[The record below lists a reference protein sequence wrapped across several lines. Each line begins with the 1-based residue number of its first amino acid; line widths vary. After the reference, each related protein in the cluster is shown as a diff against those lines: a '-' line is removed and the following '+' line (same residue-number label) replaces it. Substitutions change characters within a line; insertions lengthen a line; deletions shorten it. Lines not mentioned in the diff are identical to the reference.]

1 MKQSVRIILCVL
13 SGLLIAAAPM
23 LVSSPAMLDE
33 VKNTLVE
40 QQSDVNLD
48 DEEEEE
54 DGEAIEIQIGRLLFG
69 GALAEETEEIIEE
82 EFLDEEEPVS
92 EDASSGETSEAG
104 TVAELPF
111 DFSAGCAPN
120 PAAYTEAGYKDDSI
134 EVSTEEVEEDGVIW
148 HVCRVKIASPTQL
161 RTGIYNPEKPKSNRT
176 DRLSTM
182 AKRYNAVIAINGD
195 YYSKDPGKTTFEVR
209 QATVIRANTNRYK
222 DVMIIDEQGDLHFI
236 AANPELSSKK
246 YAAWFQDQISAFTA
260 EHKIINA
267 FTFGPI
273 LVQDGEVQTKNF
285 DYGYNPN
292 GKEPRSAIGQ
302 TGPLSYVLVVA
313 EGRGESSG
321 TSQQQLAEF
330 MAKIGCQQAFNL
342 DGGNSAEI
350 VFGEQMFRGQGGNER
365 PQSDFI
371 YFATAVPEESWK

>member
-1 MKQSVRIILCVL
+1 MKQSVRIILCIL

-40 QQSDVNLD
+40 QQSDVDL

-54 DGEAIEIQIGRLLFG
+54 DG
-69 GALAEETEEIIEE
+69 
-82 EFLDEEEPVS
+82 FLDEEEPAPEETLNDEAS
-92 EDASSGETSEAG
+92 EGGIALS
-104 TVAELPF
+104 LPV

-120 PAAYTEAGYKDDSI
+120 PAAYTETGYKDDSI
-134 EVSTEEVEEDGVIW
+134 EVTTEEVEEDGVIW

-195 YYSKDPGKTTFEVR
+195 YYSKDPGKTTFEIR

-222 DVMIIDEQGDLHFI
+222 DVMIIDEQGDFHFI

-260 EHKIINA
+260 EHEIINA

-273 LVQDGEVQTKNF
+273 LVQDGEVQTKEF

-313 EGRGESSG
+313 EGRGESTG
-321 TSQQQLAEF
+321 TSQHQMAEF
-330 MAKIGCQQAFNL
+330 MAKIGCRQAFNL